1 MRHTP
6 ERHTAAADR
15 AVNPICPSGPD
26 GGQSNGKKM
35 NGRNWSEAFTNRDDF
50 RRLYM
55 RRTIFCMIHGI
66 VKLPMT
72 RSNGWGFIRQSVQIM
87 SGQLT
92 GNHYLCATAC
102 S

>member
-55 RRTIFCMIHGI
+55 R
-66 VKLPMT
+66 
-72 RSNGWGFIRQSVQIM
+72 
-87 SGQLT
+87 
-92 GNHYLCATAC
+92 
-102 S
+102 